1 METILSN
8 IRLQV
13 NESLYIKDP
22 ESSELGINII
32 QSGIELIDE
41 LGFEDFTFRKLGHK
55 IGSNEASVYRYFE
68 SKNKLLMYLSSWYW
82 AWMEYRLV
90 LALTNVQSPEKRLE
104 KAFMLIAEDLK
115 KNEKSGNFN
124 VFLLSRIVN
133 FESSKSYLSK
143 SVDKVNKEGA
153 FLAYKQFV
161 SRVSNIVKEIA
172 PRYRFPNMLVSSVIE
187 GIHLQKF
194 FAEHLPGLTNKQ
206 KNHDYIYKFYIDMV
220 LKTIKH

>member
-1 METILSN
+1 MEAILSK

-13 NESLYIKDP
+13 SEALYLKDP

-32 QSGIELIDE
+32 HYGIELIDE
-41 LGFEDFTFRKLGHK
+41 LGFEDFTFRKLGQK

-90 LALTNVQSPEKRLE
+90 LSLTNIQSPEKRLE
-104 KAFMLIAEDLK
+104 KAVMLIAEDLQ
-115 KNEKSGNFN
+115 EDDVSGNFN

-133 FESSKSYLSK
+133 FESSKSFLCK
-143 SVDKVNKEGA
+143 SVDKENKDGA
-153 FLAYKQFV
+153 FQAYKQFV
-161 SRVSNIVKEIA
+161 ARVSRIVTEIA
-172 PRYRFPNMLVSSVIE
+172 PKYKYPNMLITSVIE

-194 FAEHLPGLTNKQ
+194 FAGHLPGLTNKQ
-206 KNHDYIYKFYIDMV
+206 KNPDYIYKFYMDMV